1 MNKPKVIAV
10 VGPTASGKTS
20 LAVEL
25 ALALNG
31 EVISADSRQVYMGLD
46 IGSGKV
52 TKEEAKGVPHHLISI
67 VDPKDTYTAADFACD
82 AKALIEDITARGKVP
97 IIAGGTFFYLD
108 QLRGLSGVAGVPKN
122 EELRKELENKSTPE
136 LLTIL
141 TDLDSKRAG
150 AVDKNNR
157 HRIIRSIEIAT
168 ALGHV
173 PPAFKEESPY
183 EWLIFGIDIDR
194 TDLHPRIEQRLHQR
208 LRDGMEAEVERLLA
222 EGVSKEK
229 LVAFGLEYRY
239 LVRRHY
245 KELSYKQMTEELF
258 AKIRQFAKRQMTWLK
273 RDEEIVWKKF
283 PVNIVEIVT
292 EAKNFLNQTTTK

>member
-1 MNKPKVIAV
+1 MNKSKVIAV

-31 EVISADSRQVYMGLD
+31 EVISADSRQVYKGLD

-67 VDPKDTYTAADFACD
+67 VDPKDTYTAADFARD
-82 AKALIEDITARGKVP
+82 AKVAIADIAARGKVP

-108 QLRGLSGVAGVPKN
+108 QLRGKSGLAGVPKN
-122 EELRKELENKSTPE
+122 EDLRKELESKTNEE

-141 TDLDSKRAG
+141 QSLDTSRADNI
-150 AVDKNNR
+150 DKANR
-157 HRIIRSIEIAT
+157 HRLIRSIEIAT
-168 ALGHV
+168 TLGYV
-173 PPAFKEESPY
+173 PPAVKEESPY

-208 LRDGMEAEVERLLA
+208 LKDGMEAEVQSLLEA
-222 EGVSKEK
+222 GVSKEK

-245 KELSYKQMTEELF
+245 KELTYEQMTEELF

-283 PVNIVEIVT
+283 PVNIEEIVT

>member
-1 MNKPKVIAV
+1 MQKPKVIAV

-31 EVISADSRQVYMGLD
+31 EVISADSRQVYKGLD

-67 VDPKDTYTAADFACD
+67 TDPKDTYTAEDFAQD
-82 AKALIEDITARGKVP
+82 AKSCIKDIINRGKTP

-122 EELRKELENKSTPE
+122 EELRTELEKKSTSE
-136 LLTIL
+136 LFSVLEKL
-141 TDLDSKRAG
+141 DLKRAG
-150 AVDKNNR
+150 EMDQNNR

-173 PPAFKEESPY
+173 PETKKTESPY

-194 TDLHPRIEQRLHQR
+194 ESLHERIKTRLHDR
-208 LRDGMEAEVERLLA
+208 LKNGMLDEVKSLL
-222 EGVSKEK
+222 EMGVTKDK

-239 LVRRHY
+239 LVKRHY
-245 KELSYKQMTEELF
+245 EELSYEQMTEELF
-258 AKIRQFAKRQMTWLK
+258 AKIRQFAKRQQTWLK
-273 RDEEIVWKKF
+273 RDTEIIWKKF
-283 PVNIVEIVT
+283 PVDTTKVIN
-292 EAKNFLNQTTTK
+292 EAKNFLNQTTSK

>member
-10 VGPTASGKTS
+10 VGPTTSGKTS

-31 EVISADSRQVYMGLD
+31 EVISADSRQVYKNLD

-52 TKEEAKGVPHHLISI
+52 TEEEAKGIPHHLISI
-67 VDPKDTYTAADFACD
+67 VDPKDTYTAADFARD
-82 AKALIEDITARGKVP
+82 AKATIADITTRGKVP

-108 QLRGLSGVAGVPKN
+108 QLRGKSGLAGVPKN
-122 EELRKELENKSTPE
+122 EELRFELETKTNEE
-136 LLTIL
+136 LFSIL
-141 TDLDSKRAG
+141 QELDSKRAKTI
-150 AVDKNNR
+150 DEENR
-157 HRIIRSIEIAT
+157 HRLMRSIEIAT

-173 PPAFKEESPY
+173 PEAIKEESPY

-194 TDLHPRIEQRLHQR
+194 ADLHPRIEQRLHQR
-208 LRDGMEAEVERLLA
+208 LKDGMETEVEALLA
-222 EGVSKEK
+222 SGVPKEK

-245 KELSYKQMTEELF
+245 KELSYEQMTEELF

-273 RDEEIVWKKF
+273 HDEEIIWKKF
-283 PVNIVEIVT
+283 PINTEEVIA
-292 EAKNFLNQTTTK
+292 EAKDFLNQTTSK